1 MDATEKDKA
10 LTHYRGL
17 LARLEDAELPTP
29 LTRERAA
36 EHDRSLSQVP
46 MTYDEI
52 IAREA

>member
-1 MDATEKDKA
+1 MDHDAT

-17 LARLEDAELPTP
+17 LARLEDEDLPKPLPRDRQAAHDLSLTTP
-29 LTRERAA
+29 
-36 EHDRSLSQVP
+36 P